1 MASNP
6 VAKVTEEQY
15 LALDRAAEIRSEFL
29 DGEMFAMAGASLE
42 HLRLQQNIS
51 SGLDLV
57 LRGKGCEVF
66 GSDMRVRVSHRM
78 YVYPDVTV
86 VCGNPML
93 ADDRRDILVNPTVLF
108 VVLSPSTQT
117 YDRAVKS
124 QRYRTIESLRE
135 YVVVAQD
142 QVLVEHYVRQNDN
155 TWNLQDLTS
164 LDQELKLASIG
175 ASLTLR
181 RIYDR
186 IEFPA
191 T

>member
-6 VAKVTEEQY
+6 VTKVTEEQY

-78 YVYPDVTV
+78 
-86 VCGNPML
+86 
-93 ADDRRDILVNPTVLF
+93 
-108 VVLSPSTQT
+108 
-117 YDRAVKS
+117 
-124 QRYRTIESLRE
+124 
-135 YVVVAQD
+135 
-142 QVLVEHYVRQNDN
+142 
-155 TWNLQDLTS
+155 
-164 LDQELKLASIG
+164 
-175 ASLTLR
+175 
-181 RIYDR
+181 
-186 IEFPA
+186 
-191 T
+191 

>member
-108 VVLSPSTQT
+108 EVLSPSTQT

>member
-108 VVLSPSTQT
+108 EVLSPSTQT

-164 LDQELKLASIG
+164 LDQ
-175 ASLTLR
+175 
-181 RIYDR
+181 
-186 IEFPA
+186 
-191 T
+191 